1 MPIFVT
7 GGTGFLGKQLVK
19 ELSYLDEDVHLLVRK
34 NSNVKEID
42 NKRLKIFPGDVT
54 NIRTIREAIKGCKTV
69 FHMASLVKAW
79 TRNPAEFYRVN
90 VEGLKN
96 VMECALEEGIAKF
109 IYTSSFMAIGPS
121 NGKLNAEERRDGPA
135 HFL

>member
-19 ELSYLDEDVHLLVRK
+19 ELSYVDEDVHLLVRK
-34 NSNVKEID
+34 NSNLKEID

-54 NIRTIREAIKGCKTV
+54 NIRAIREAIKGCKTI

-79 TRNPAEFYRVN
+79 VRNPAEFYQVN

-96 VMECALEEGIAKF
+96 VMECALEDGGTKF
-109 IYTSSFMAIGPS
+109 IYTSS
-121 NGKLNAEERRDGPA
+121 
-135 HFL
+135 

>member
-54 NIRTIREAIKGCKTV
+54 NIRTIREAIKG
-69 FHMASLVKAW
+69 
-79 TRNPAEFYRVN
+79 
-90 VEGLKN
+90 
-96 VMECALEEGIAKF
+96 
-109 IYTSSFMAIGPS
+109 
-121 NGKLNAEERRDGPA
+121 
-135 HFL
+135 